1 MIRPKSVLTGSKI
14 FRPDT
19 FSTLPRDPKAIWLDK
34 NENLD
39 AEYALITQKVYDSI
53 DPLTIST
60 YPEASLAYEK
70 LSSWLGVSP
79 ENLIFTPGSDGA
91 IRMTFECFVEKN
103 DPVIYT
109 NPTFAMYSVY
119 SKIFECLPIELDYIK
134 SDSGP
139 FLDIETIILAI
150 EENKPKIFCLPNPDS
165 PTGTILQESELLRI
179 LAKCE
184 STGTIFLLDEAYHPY
199 YDWTGVN
206 LIEQSEN
213 LIIARTFSKA
223 WGSAG
228 IRVGYAVGQ
237 ASTISVLHKIR
248 SMYEVSSL
256 ATSYVSNL
264 LDYKNEM
271 TKSVLRL
278 KEGKEY
284 YRNELKNLGYN
295 SLTSEGNFIHVDFR
309 EDAEK
314 IHEILKNKVLYRED
328 FDHPS
333 LNGYSRFTVAPTDVM
348 KKVIDLIKEGFNV

>member
-1 MIRPKSVLTGSKI
+1 MIRPKTALEGSKI

-19 FSTLPRDPKAIWLDK
+19 FSSIPRDPKAIWLDK

-39 AEYALITQKVYDSI
+39 PEYSLITKKVYDSI

-119 SKIFECLPIELDYIK
+119 SKIYECLPIELDYIRG
-134 SDSGP
+134 DSGP
-139 FLDIETIILAI
+139 FLDIEMILHAI
-150 EENKPKIFCLPNPDS
+150 EQNKPKIFCLPNPDS
-165 PTGTILQESELLRI
+165 PTGTTIQEEDLLRI
-179 LAKCE
+179 LTKCE
-184 STGTIFLLDEAYHPY
+184 SAGTIFLLDEAYHPY
-199 YDWTGVN
+199 YDWSGIH
-206 LIEQSEN
+206 LIGESEN

-228 IRVGYAVGQ
+228 IRVGYAVGHP
-237 ASTISVLHKIR
+237 STISVLHKIR

-256 ATSYVSNL
+256 AVAYVSKL
-264 LDYKNEM
+264 IDYKKEM
-271 TKSVLRL
+271 LNSVLKL
-278 KEGKEY
+278 EEGKEFF
-284 YRNELKNLGYN
+284 RNELKNLGYS
-295 SLTSEGNFIHVDFR
+295 SLPTEGNFIHIDFGK
-309 EDAEK
+309 DATK
-314 IHEILKNKVLYRED
+314 IHETLRHKVLYREH

-333 LNGYSRFTVAPTDVM
+333 LKGYSRFTVAPLSVM
-348 KKVIDLIKEGFNV
+348 KKVIELIKEG